1 MSKDNEPLEDED
13 ERGVRD
19 PELLADLGCRWIDGE
34 LILEDFFYWNF
45 LRLLKHSNSERGLV
59 DGVESEIRRTF
70 CVLCC
75 VVFERKV

>member
-34 LILEDFFYWNF
+34 LILEVFFF
-45 LRLLKHSNSERGLV
+45 IG
-59 DGVESEIRRTF
+59 TF
-70 CVLCC
+70 
-75 VVFERKV
+75 

>member
-34 LILEDFFYWNF
+34 LILGGFF
-45 LRLLKHSNSERGLV
+45 LLKLFEVIETLEQRERFGRWC
-59 DGVESEIRRTF
+59 GI
-70 CVLCC
+70 
-75 VVFERKV
+75 